1 MITIYTTT
9 ACPKCT
15 ATKRALTKAGHQF
28 EEVTITNEIA
38 DELKA
43 DGYTQAPV
51 VITDSASWDGF
62 RPDKIK
68 QLADYTIAAPGRDS
82 ASPVIIAQVEHHS
95 L

>member
-15 ATKRALTKAGHQF
+15 ATRRQLAKQGLSYN
-28 EEVTITNEIA
+28 EVPITPEIA
-38 DELKA
+38 DQLKA

-51 VITDSASWDGF
+51 IVTDTASWDGF

-68 QLADYTIAAPGRDS
+68 QLNNYTIAAPGRDS

-95 L
+95 V